1 MADGRWRHADDHDD
15 VNDED
20 GPPPS
25 ASFQLGIEDSQE
37 HLDELQFSLVH
48 SQDADKEDIAEEIE
62 ALTCRSAAA
71 HLAEEGGFDSI
82 DGYSGGRGSS
92 RAYRPMSGEF
102 EDNISEMMTI
112 QRVDS
117 QDVVFDS
124 RPKKAKIIG
133 HYIMGD
139 LLGEG
144 SYAKVKEAMHKD
156 TLIRRAIKIMK
167 RKKLKRIPKGEENV
181 EKEIRLLGKLSHPNV
196 MSLIEVLYND
206 EKGKI
211 YLVLEYCCGVLKDML
226 DDADRHRFPLWQAH
240 FYFGQLLEGLSY
252 LYSKRVIHKDIKPG
266 NLLLNTAHVL
276 KICDFG
282 VAEVLDLF
290 APDDTIT
297 TSQGTPTFQPPE
309 IANGADSFAGFK
321 VDIWSSGVTLF
332 NFVTGSY
339 PFEGETIFRLFEN
352 IATCE
357 FEVPS
362 HVGPVL
368 EDLIRG
374 MLAKEPEDR
383 LSLVQVQSH
392 DWVRKRIPQNE
403 PAVPVK
409 LRADHDL
416 GLSSTVLPYICD
428 ILSREEFEDD
438 DPEGL
443 TECPRLVTGHDLNQE
458 SQQVNGN
465 GAGHERGGGARTSG
479 SSSADEKTTKC
490 IKVRK
495 LGSCVLS

>member
-1 MADGRWRHADDHDD
+1 MADGRSRPESGGYADD
-15 VNDED
+15 D
-20 GPPPS
+20 GPPPT

-62 ALTCRSAAA
+62 ALTCRSVAA
-71 HLAEEGGFDSI
+71 HGPEEGFDSL
-82 DGYSGGRGSS
+82 DGYSGRGSS
-92 RAYRPMSGEF
+92 RAFRPHSVEF
-102 EDNISEMMTI
+102 EDTLSEMMTI

-117 QDVVFDS
+117 QDVLFDS

-133 HYIMGD
+133 QYVIGD

-144 SYAKVKEAMHKD
+144 SYAKVKEAMHQD
-156 TLIRRAIKIMK
+156 QLIRRAIKIMK

-181 EKEIRLLGKLSHPNV
+181 EKEIRLLGRLSHANV
-196 MSLIEVLYND
+196 MSLIEVLYNE

-226 DDADRHRFPLWQAH
+226 DAADRHRFPMWQAH

-282 VAEVLDLF
+282 VAEELDLF

-309 IANGADSFAGFK
+309 IANGADAFAGFK
-321 VDIWSSGVTLF
+321 IDIWSSGVTLY

-374 MLAKEPEDR
+374 MLAKAPEHR
-383 LSLVQVQSH
+383 LTLVQVQSH
-392 DWVRKRIPQNE
+392 DWVRKRIPPNE

-409 LRADHDL
+409 LRADDDL

-428 ILSREEFEDD
+428 ILSREEFEEDHQ
-438 DPEGL
+438 GL
-443 TECPRLVTGHDLNQE
+443 TECPMLVTGHELNQE
-458 SQQVNGN
+458 SHHANGN
-465 GAGHERGGGARTSG
+465 GAGHSSGTRGTRGTRG
-479 SSSADEKTTKC
+479 SSSDEKTTKC

-495 LGSCVLS
+495 LGSCLLS